1 MIFTENFQKT
11 HVPSIFF
18 RSYSPLL
25 TGNRA
30 GHIHRF
36 AAESFAF
43 LIRKSKDL
51 SGIFDHIFI
60 HVLKSP
66 QTLQGVG
73 QLLAETVRGIQNQ
86 FHSCTE
92 NVITILLSKLAPDSE
107 FDKNLDEG
115 CKVRC

>member
-1 MIFTENFQKT
+1 M
-11 HVPSIFF
+11 
-18 RSYSPLL
+18 

-43 LIRKSKDL
+43 LIRKSKEL
-51 SGIFDHIFI
+51 PELCDHIFLQ
-60 HVLKSP
+60 VLKNP
-66 QTLQGVG
+66 QILPGVG

-92 NVITILLSKLAPDSE
+92 NVITTLLSKLAPDFE
-107 FDKNLDEG
+107 FDKNLDDG
-115 CKVRC
+115 CKV